1 MTIKKIKI
9 FLDDPRDV
17 QELTDLIMNG
27 DLSDI
32 EDIGLANADENHI
45 DELPV
50 NHIVTRIGQDVMT
63 QREDVE
69 DQEQSQDFTEYN
81 KIAEEQIRIESEE
94 MTTEQTSAKTK
105 MYPVKLILTFHQHL
119 QLEKK
124 RKEMMPVVKKS
135 KKNKIKWSNDSFIP
149 PQIPQLQPTNTNGT
163 STNVLFPFEY
173 FNRYV

>member
-1 MTIKKIKI
+1 MVIYQT
-9 FLDDPRDV
+9 LR
-17 QELTDLIMNG
+17 T
-27 DLSDI
+27 S
-32 EDIGLANADENHI
+32 
-45 DELPV
+45 V

-81 KIAEEQIRIESEE
+81 EIAEEQIRIESEE

-124 RKEMMPVVKKS
+124 KKRNDACCEETKEK
-135 KKNKIKWSNDSFIP
+135 
-149 PQIPQLQPTNTNGT
+149 
-163 STNVLFPFEY
+163 
-173 FNRYV
+173 

>member
-1 MTIKKIKI
+1 
-9 FLDDPRDV
+9 
-17 QELTDLIMNG
+17 MNG

-32 EDIGLANADENHI
+32 EDIGLDDADENLI

-81 KIAEEQIRIESEE
+81 EIAEEQIRIESEE

-124 RKEMMPVVKKS
+124 KEKK
-135 KKNKIKWSNDSFIP
+135 
-149 PQIPQLQPTNTNGT
+149 
-163 STNVLFPFEY
+163 
-173 FNRYV
+173 